1 MVQIIEHIVDL
12 DFPAGRGLHTL
23 VAQIPIRLRLEGRL
37 FKIEDQADQTARV
50 LSVLRVAGG
59 LSREEKLHF
68 ILLPESSVPF
78 DAMDEVIEVISSD
91 LADNTVVIFGVEHIT
106 LHQFR
111 KVLDRYPTDNSDIID
126 LVADED
132 DGDDR
137 SKPVNI
143 CVTVV
148 KERSGRLRCFLA
160 AKTHPFAGEETVDDV
175 FDLYRGKAFLL
186 FSCESTPFNFMPLV
200 CFDYVYR
207 DLHDSNIMSIIEKAN
222 EIYFKKHLNL
232 DLLAVIQCNPKP
244 EHKVFR
250 DVVTGFYGE
259 HLFKT
264 PGTRDTL
271 TVFINSSSET
281 ALEGA
286 SPEDTFGHSS
296 IVTGIR
302 HKLPRIKLSEF
313 KTDDFSGAPVSRLRF
328 GDGTRLYLCRFFPHH
343 ETDPRSSRAM
353 VKVTGIYRPLP
364 SHNWKRMSGEE
375 LLNGITDDME
385 ETDGYL

>member
-1 MVQIIEHIVDL
+1 MVQIIEHTVDL
-12 DFPAGRGLHTL
+12 DFPAGKGVHTL
-23 VAQIPIRLRLEGRL
+23 VAQIPTRLRLEGRL
-37 FKIEDQADQTARV
+37 FKIKDKMEQTARIMSILRIAGC
-50 LSVLRVAGG
+50 LSGD
-59 LSREEKLHF
+59 EKLHF
-68 ILLPESSVPF
+68 ILLPESSVPI
-78 DAMDEVIEVISSD
+78 DALDKVIEVISTELS
-91 LADNTVVIFGVEHIT
+91 DNTVVIFGVEHIT

-111 KVLDRYPTDNSDIID
+111 KVLDRYTTDNSDIMD
-126 LVADED
+126 LIADED

-137 SKPVNI
+137 SKPVNM
-143 CVTVV
+143 CVTVI
-148 KERSGRLRCFLA
+148 KEQSGRLRCFLV
-160 AKTHPFAGEETVDDV
+160 AKTHPFAGEETIDDV

-186 FSCESTPFNFMPLV
+186 FSCENTPFNFMPLI

-207 DLHDSNIMSIIEKAN
+207 DLHNSNIMSIIEKAN
-222 EIYFKKHLNL
+222 ELYFRRHQNL

-271 TVFINSSSET
+271 TVFINSSCET
-281 ALEGA
+281 QLEGA
-286 SPEDTFGHSS
+286 SPEDSFGHSS

-313 KTDDFSGAPVSRLRF
+313 RTDDFSGAPVSRLRF
-328 GDGTRLYLCRFFPHH
+328 GDETRLYLCRLFLHH

-353 VKVTGIYRPLP
+353 VKVTGIYRPIT
-364 SHNWKRMSGEE
+364 SRHWERMSGED
-375 LLNGITDDME
+375 LLTGITDDMAE
-385 ETDGYL
+385 PDGYL

>member
-1 MVQIIEHIVDL
+1 MVRIIEHTVDL
-12 DFPAGRGLHTL
+12 DFPAGKGVHTL
-23 VAQIPIRLRLEGRL
+23 IAQIPNRLRLEDRL
-37 FKIEDQADQTARV
+37 FKITDKSAQSGRIMSILRIAGS
-50 LSVLRVAGG
+50 LSGD
-59 LSREEKLHF
+59 EKLHF
-68 ILLPESSVPF
+68 IILPESSVPF
-78 DAMDEVIEVISSD
+78 DTLEDVIEMIKTD
-91 LADNTVVIFGVEHIT
+91 LPDNTVVIFGVEHIT

-111 KVLDRYPTDNSDIID
+111 EVLERYIADNSDIMN

-137 SKPVNI
+137 SKPVNM

-148 KERSGRLRCFLA
+148 KERNGRLRCFLA
-160 AKTHPFAGEETVDDV
+160 AKTHPFAGEETVDDL

-186 FSCESTPFNFMPLV
+186 FSCENTPFNFMPLI

-207 DLHDSNIMSIIEKAN
+207 DLHNSNIMSIIEKAN
-222 EIYFKKHLNL
+222 DIYFRQHQNL

-271 TVFINSSSET
+271 TVFVNSSGET
-281 ALEGA
+281 ELEGA
-286 SPEDTFGHSS
+286 SPGDSFGHSN

-328 GDGTRLYLCRFFPHH
+328 GDPTRLYLCRFFPHH
-343 ETDPRSSRAM
+343 ETDPRSSRSM
-353 VKVTGIYRPLP
+353 VKVTGIYRPLA
-364 SHNWKRMSGEE
+364 SDHWERMSGDD
-375 LLNGITDDME
+375 LLTGITDNME
-385 ETDGYL
+385 EPDGYI

>member
-1 MVQIIEHIVDL
+1 MMQIIEHTVDL
-12 DFPAGRGLHTL
+12 DFPVGKGVHTL
-23 VAQIPIRLRLEGRL
+23 VAQIPNRLRLEGRL
-37 FKIEDQADQTARV
+37 YKIMDKKEQNARIM
-50 LSVLRVAGG
+50 SILRVAGC
-59 LSREEKLHF
+59 LSGDEKLHF
-68 ILLPESSVPF
+68 ILFPESSVPF
-78 DAMDEVIEVISSD
+78 NTMEEVIKVISTD
-91 LADNTVVIFGVEHIT
+91 LPDNTVVIFGVEHIT

-111 KVLDRYPTDNSDIID
+111 KVLERYIKDNSELMD
-126 LVADED
+126 LVADKD

-137 SKPVNI
+137 SKPVNM

-148 KERSGRLRCFLA
+148 KERSGHLRCFIA

-175 FDLYRGKAFLL
+175 FDLYRGRALLL
-186 FSCESTPFNFMPLV
+186 FSCENTPFNFMPLI

-207 DLHDSNIMSIIEKAN
+207 DLHNSNIMSIIEKAN
-222 EIYFKKHLNL
+222 DIYFRRHLNL

-271 TVFINSSSET
+271 TVFINSSRET
-281 ALEGA
+281 ELEGA
-286 SPEDTFGHSS
+286 SLGDSFGHSS
-296 IVTGIR
+296 IVTGTR

-328 GDGTRLYLCRFFPHH
+328 GDATRLYLCRLFPHH

-353 VKVTGIYRPLP
+353 VKVTGVYRPSTP
-364 SHNWKRMSGEE
+364 HHWERMSGED
-375 LLNGITDDME
+375 LLTGITEDME
-385 ETDGYL
+385 ETDGYI

>member
-1 MVQIIEHIVDL
+1 MANIIEHTVDL
-12 DFPAGRGLHTL
+12 DFPAGEGIHTL
-23 VAQIPIRLRLEGRL
+23 IAQIPTRLRLEGQL
-37 FKIEDQADQTARV
+37 FKIIDKGEQT
-50 LSVLRVAGG
+50 LRTMSILRIA
-59 LSREEKLHF
+59 SRMSGDEKLHF

-78 DAMDEVIEVISSD
+78 DSMSEVIEMISTE
-91 LADNTVVIFGVEHIT
+91 LPDNTVVIFGVEHIT

-111 KVLDRYPTDNSDIID
+111 KVLDQYITDNSEIMD
-126 LVADED
+126 LLSDED

-137 SKPVNI
+137 SKPVNM

-148 KERSGRLRCFLA
+148 KERGGRVRCFLA
-160 AKTHPFAGEETVDDV
+160 AKTHPFAGEETVDEL

-186 FSCESTPFNFMPLV
+186 FSCENTPFNFMPLI

-222 EIYFKKHLNL
+222 DIYFHRHQNL
-232 DLLAVIQCNPKP
+232 DLLAVVQCNPKP

-271 TVFINSSSET
+271 TVFINSSCET
-281 ALEGA
+281 QLEGA
-286 SPEDTFGHSS
+286 SRGSSFGHSS

-328 GDGTRLYLCRFFPHH
+328 GNATRLFLCRLFPHH

-353 VKVTGIYRPLP
+353 VKVTGIFRP
-364 SHNWKRMSGEE
+364 STSGDWERMSGED
-375 LLNGITDDME
+375 LLTGITDDMA
-385 ETDGYL
+385 ETDGYI

>member
-1 MVQIIEHIVDL
+1 MRIIEHTVDL
-12 DFPAGRGLHTL
+12 DFPAGKGVHTL
-23 VAQIPIRLRLEGRL
+23 VAQIPNRLRLEGRL
-37 FKIEDQADQTARV
+37 FKIMDKKEQKARIM
-50 LSVLRVAGG
+50 SILRVAGS
-59 LSREEKLHF
+59 LSSEEKLHF

-78 DAMDEVIEVISSD
+78 DTLEEVIEVISTD
-91 LADNTVVIFGVEHIT
+91 LPENTVVSFGVEHIT

-111 KVLDRYPTDNSDIID
+111 KVVDRYIKDNSELMELIT
-126 LVADED
+126 DED

-137 SKPVNI
+137 SKPVNM

-148 KERSGRLRCFLA
+148 KDRGGHLRCFLA
-160 AKTHPFAGEETVDDV
+160 AKTHPFAGEETVNDV
-175 FDLYRGKAFLL
+175 FDLYRGKALLL
-186 FSCESTPFNFMPLV
+186 FSCENPPFNFMPLI

-207 DLHDSNIMSIIEKAN
+207 DLHNSNIMSIIEKAN
-222 EIYFKKHLNL
+222 ELYFHHHLNL

-271 TVFINSSSET
+271 TVFINSSCET
-281 ALEGA
+281 KLEGA
-286 SPEDTFGHSS
+286 APGDSFGHSS

-328 GDGTRLYLCRFFPHH
+328 GDATRLYLCRLFPHH

-353 VKVTGIYRPLP
+353 VKVTGIYRPTT
-364 SHNWKRMSGEE
+364 SHHWERMSGED
-375 LLNGITDDME
+375 LLTGITEYLE
-385 ETDGYL
+385 EPDGYI

>member
-1 MVQIIEHIVDL
+1 MVRIIEHTVDL
-12 DFPAGRGLHTL
+12 DFPAGEGIHTL
-23 VAQIPIRLRLEGRL
+23 VAQIPTRLHLEGRL
-37 FKIEDQADQTARV
+37 FKIKDKGEQTARAK
-50 LSVLRVAGG
+50 SILRLAGG
-59 LSREEKLHF
+59 LSGDEKLHF

-78 DAMDEVIEVISSD
+78 DTMDEVIEVIC
-91 LADNTVVIFGVEHIT
+91 AEIPDNTVVIFGVEHIT

-111 KVLDRYPTDNSDIID
+111 QVLDRHIADNSDIVD
-126 LVADED
+126 LLSDED

-137 SKPVNI
+137 SKPVNM

-148 KERSGRLRCFLA
+148 KERSGDLRCFLA
-160 AKTHPFAGEETVDDV
+160 AKTHPFAGEETVDDL

-186 FSCESTPFNFMPLV
+186 FSCHNTPFNFMPLI

-207 DLHDSNIMSIIEKAN
+207 GLHDSNIMSIIEKAN
-222 EIYFKKHLNL
+222 DIYFHRHQNL
-232 DLLAVIQCNPKP
+232 DLLFVVQCNPKP

-271 TVFINSSSET
+271 TVFINSSRET
-281 ALEGA
+281 QLEGA
-286 SPEDTFGHSS
+286 SQEDSFGHSS

-302 HKLPRIKLSEF
+302 HKLPRIRLSEF

-328 GDGTRLYLCRFFPHH
+328 GDATRLFLCKLFPHH
-343 ETDPRSSRAM
+343 EADPRSSRAM
-353 VKVTGIYRPLP
+353 MKVTGIYRP
-364 SHNWKRMSGEE
+364 SSTDDWERMSGDD
-375 LLNGITDDME
+375 LLTGITDNIE
-385 ETDGYL
+385 ETDGYI

>member
-1 MVQIIEHIVDL
+1 MLRIIEHKVDL
-12 DFPAGRGLHTL
+12 DFPAGKGVHTL
-23 VAQIPIRLRLEGRL
+23 VAQIPTRLHIEGRL
-37 FKIEDQADQTARV
+37 FKIRDKREQTARI
-50 LSVLRVAGG
+50 LSILRVAGG
-59 LSREEKLHF
+59 LSGDEKLHF

-78 DAMDEVIEVISSD
+78 DTLESVIEVISTD
-91 LADNTVVIFGVEHIT
+91 LPDNIVVIFGVEHIT

-111 KVLDRYPTDNSDIID
+111 KALDRHIKDNSELID

-132 DGDDR
+132 NGDDR
-137 SKPVNI
+137 SKPVNM

-148 KERSGRLRCFLA
+148 KERSGHLKCFLA

-186 FSCESTPFNFMPLV
+186 FSCENTPFNFMPLI

-222 EIYFKKHLNL
+222 EIYFRRHQNL
-232 DLLAVIQCNPKP
+232 DLLTVIQCNPKP

-281 ALEGA
+281 QLEGA
-286 SPEDTFGHSS
+286 SRGDTFGHSS

-328 GDGTRLYLCRFFPHH
+328 GDATRLYLCRLFPHH

-353 VKVTGIYRPLP
+353 VKVTGIYRP
-364 SHNWKRMSGEE
+364 STTTHWERMSGED
-375 LLNGITDDME
+375 LLTGITDDIE

>member
-1 MVQIIEHIVDL
+1 MLRIIEHKVDL
-12 DFPAGRGLHTL
+12 DFPAGKGVHTL
-23 VAQIPIRLRLEGRL
+23 VAQIPTRLHIEGRL
-37 FKIEDQADQTARV
+37 FKIRDKREQTARI
-50 LSVLRVAGG
+50 LSILRVAGG
-59 LSREEKLHF
+59 LSGDEKLHF

-78 DAMDEVIEVISSD
+78 DTLESVIEVISTD
-91 LADNTVVIFGVEHIT
+91 LPDNTVVIFGVEHIT

-111 KVLDRYPTDNSDIID
+111 KALDRHIKDNSELID

-132 DGDDR
+132 NGDDR
-137 SKPVNI
+137 SKPVNM

-148 KERSGRLRCFLA
+148 KERSGHLKCFLA

-186 FSCESTPFNFMPLV
+186 FSCENTPFNFMPLI

-222 EIYFKKHLNL
+222 EIYFRRHQNL
-232 DLLAVIQCNPKP
+232 DLLTVIQCNPKP

-281 ALEGA
+281 QLEGA
-286 SPEDTFGHSS
+286 SRGDTFGHSS

-328 GDGTRLYLCRFFPHH
+328 GDATRLYLCRLFPHH

-353 VKVTGIYRPLP
+353 VKVTGIYRP
-364 SHNWKRMSGEE
+364 STTTHWERMSGED
-375 LLNGITDDME
+375 LLTGITDDIE